1 MKIISAAPLKIAV
14 AAAFLSVAGP
24 ALAAD
29 KCFSPE
35 KWSTKADAS
44 RDQYNINNTAGRFL
58 LEYTKAGD
66 GPSGAEGAPFYATI
80 KLPAGNYRL
89 RTKVDTGNAQSDFI
103 FTVLNATDENGGPIS
118 YQYKPEKNNKAI
130 NRIVRTTGDSVELKI
145 RSETI
150 GKTWSFV
157 GPTSLC
163 AVAG

>member
-1 MKIISAAPLKIAV
+1 M
-14 AAAFLSVAGP
+14 
-24 ALAAD
+24 
-29 KCFSPE
+29 
-35 KWSTKADAS
+35 
-44 RDQYNINNTAGRFL
+44 
-58 LEYTKAGD
+58 
-66 GPSGAEGAPFYATI
+66 
-80 KLPAGNYRL
+80 
-89 RTKVDTGNAQSDFI
+89 
-103 FTVLNATDENGGPIS
+103 LNATDENGGPIS